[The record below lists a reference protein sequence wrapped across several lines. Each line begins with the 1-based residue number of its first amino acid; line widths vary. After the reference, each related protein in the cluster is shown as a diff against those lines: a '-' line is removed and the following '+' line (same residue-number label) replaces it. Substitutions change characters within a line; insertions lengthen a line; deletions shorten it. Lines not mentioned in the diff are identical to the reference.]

1 MVFEADKEGKGY
13 RLKDAFFVE
22 CVFNLFQFD
31 DLKCKYIDFAKNVLE
46 ENINSMY
53 MLL

>member
-31 DLKCKYIDFAKNVLE
+31 DLKCKYVDFAQVSLDDRK
-46 ENINSMY
+46 I
-53 MLL
+53 

>member
-22 CVFNLFQFD
+22 RVFNLFQFD
-31 DLKCKYIDFAKNVLE
+31 DLKYGFNGYAEI
-46 ENINSMY
+46 
-53 MLL
+53 

>member
-31 DLKCKYIDFAKNVLE
+31 DLKCKYVDFAQIYLDDRKNL
-46 ENINSMY
+46 ITNS
-53 MLL
+53 

>member
-31 DLKCKYIDFAKNVLE
+31 DLKYKNVVFAKVSIDDRKL
-46 ENINSMY
+46 
-53 MLL
+53 

>member
-31 DLKCKYIDFAKNVLE
+31 DLKYKYVDFADCDFAANRK
-46 ENINSMY
+46 M
-53 MLL
+53 

>member
-31 DLKCKYIDFAKNVLE
+31 DLKCKYVDFVQVSLDDRK
-46 ENINSMY
+46 I
-53 MLL
+53 

>member
-31 DLKCKYIDFAKNVLE
+31 DLKYKYIDFAKVSLDDRKGN
-46 ENINSMY
+46 N
-53 MLL
+53 